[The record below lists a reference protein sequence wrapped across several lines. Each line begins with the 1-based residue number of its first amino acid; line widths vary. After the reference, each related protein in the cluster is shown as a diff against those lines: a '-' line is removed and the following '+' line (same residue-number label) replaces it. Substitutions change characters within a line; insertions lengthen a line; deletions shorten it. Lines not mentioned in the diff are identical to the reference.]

1 MCEGGMD
8 VAVLYS
14 GGKDS
19 NLAAYR
25 AMQGGHVV
33 RCLVTVIP
41 QSAES
46 YMFHYPNAGHTA
58 LQAGAMGLPLL
69 TKRTAGS
76 KEEELE
82 DLKEALVEA
91 KIQHGIEGVF
101 IGAIASNYQRSRVE
115 KICCATD
122 LECFS
127 PLWKEDP
134 ESLLRETVRL
144 GFATIITG
152 VSAEGLDESWLGR
165 QIDLKA
171 VEELKELNLKYRV
184 NIVFEGGEAETFVL
198 DGPLFSKRIE
208 IVESQKTWKH
218 GRGSL
223 EILKARLVE
232 K

>member
-1 MCEGGMD
+1 MCESGMD

-25 AMQGGHVV
+25 AKREGHVI

-46 YMFHYPNAGHTA
+46 YMFHYPNTRHTA
-58 LQAGAMGLPLL
+58 LQAEAMGLPLL
-69 TKRTAGS
+69 TRRTAGL
-76 KEEELE
+76 KEKELE
-82 DLKEALVEA
+82 DLEEALVEA

-101 IGAIASNYQRSRVE
+101 AGAVASNYQKSRVE
-115 KICCATD
+115 KICRATG

-127 PLWKEDP
+127 PLWRKDP
-134 ESLLRETVRL
+134 ESLLRETIRL
-144 GFATIITG
+144 GFATIITC
-152 VSAEGLDESWLGR
+152 VSAEGLDQSWLGR
-165 QIDLKA
+165 QIDLRA
-171 VEELKELNLKYRV
+171 VEELKELNLKYGV

-198 DGPLFSKRIE
+198 DGPLFSGRIE
-208 IVESQKTWKH
+208 IVESQKTWRH